1 MIFCLG
7 SMASTIDL
15 GYVNKRLGSSTN
27 LKVSSKDNS
36 SAAIRLTQ
44 ESLAR
49 YAGNEV
55 RSVRI
60 GLPSLSLYV
69 DSIVVWVRSSLDGE
83 NMATG
88 KITRFNGDGYPGY
101 ELGWNRVELSTPC
114 KVPASG
120 DLYVGYTYYQ
130 RTTVCATT
138 ANSKGEEGYSYVRM
152 GKNGEWQEFSGEG
165 ALCIEAGVDGA
176 SMPQYDVWLQ
186 SAKGIVSA
194 DGSVN
199 VDARLFNRGQ
209 AEATSLTFEMTVGGQ
224 NREFVV
230 PAAVA
235 PNALDTVRFVLDGL
249 SGEIAPGNDIDIELA
264 RINGNADEFG
274 DDNVASCLFNYQS
287 YLLVEEFTTENCPN
301 CPAMAEKLH
310 NYMDGGYEYS
320 KQVLMVCH
328 HAGYGTDDFT
338 TTSDIEYTWFYN
350 NGGSTYAPAVM
361 FNRKQYQ
368 ETSYGTTPVVFP
380 YSIDEIGAYAGDC
393 LDRESS
399 LILSSEAVLDASGSA
414 VTLTVKGKKMDGFN
428 VDNPRIFVFLTEDNV
443 LANGQAGSG
452 TSTYYHNHVVR
463 AQNATWG
470 DAIEWAGDEFTY
482 TCSFDLNT
490 SWKTG
495 DMKLIASVGNYDSTN
510 PGNCAIENSTVA
522 TFGNVNGIV
531 LARPATDKVVYS
543 YYSVNGMRLSKPLEN
558 GVTIVKGSD
567 GTLKKIAH
575 ALSD

>member
-1 MIFCLG
+1 
-7 SMASTIDL
+7 MASTIDL
-15 GYVNKRLGSSTN
+15 GYVNKRIGSSTD
-27 LKVSSKDNS
+27 LKVASKTNS
-36 SAAIRLTQ
+36 SVAIRLTQ

-49 YAGNEV
+49 YASNEV

-101 ELGWNRVELSTPC
+101 AVGWNRVELSTPC
-114 KVPASG
+114 AVPASG

-138 ANSKGEEGYSYVRM
+138 ANSKGEKGYSYVRM
-152 GKNGEWQEFSGEG
+152 GSGGEWQEYAGDG
-165 ALCIEAGVDGA
+165 ALCIEAGIDGS

-186 SAKGIVSA
+186 SAKGIVGA
-194 DGSVN
+194 DGSVS
-199 VDARLFNRGQ
+199 VEARLFNRGQ
-209 AEATSLTFEMTVGGQ
+209 ADATALTFEMTVGTQ
-224 NREFVV
+224 NHEFVV
-230 PAAVA
+230 PVAVA
-235 PNALDTVRFVLDGL
+235 PNELDTVRFVLDGL
-249 SGEIAPGNDIDIELA
+249 SGEIAPGDDIDVELA
-264 RINGNADEFG
+264 RINGNADEFA
-274 DDNVASCLFNYQS
+274 DDNVAACLFNYQS
-287 YLLVEEFTTENCPN
+287 YLLIEEFTTENCPN

-310 NYMDGGYEYS
+310 NYINGGYEYS

-338 TTSDIEYTWFYN
+338 TQSDIDYTWFYN
-350 NGGSTYAPAVM
+350 NGGYMYAPAVM
-361 FNRKQYQ
+361 FNRKEYQ

-399 LILSSEAVLDASGSA
+399 LILSSKAELDASGST
-414 VTLTVKGKKMDGFN
+414 VTLTVKGKNIGGFN
-428 VDNPRIFVFLTEDNV
+428 VDNPRIFVYLTEDNV
-443 LANGQAGSG
+443 LSVNGQAGSG
-452 TSTYYHNHVVR
+452 TSTYYHNHIVR
-463 AQNATWG
+463 AQNPTWG
-470 DAIEWAGDEFTY
+470 DAIEWNGDEFTY
-482 TCSFDLNT
+482 TYTFKLNA
-490 SWKTG
+490 SWKTA
-495 DMKLIASVGNYDSTN
+495 DMKVIASVGNYDNAN

-522 TFGNVNGIV
+522 PFGSVDGV
-531 LARPATDKVVYS
+531 ALVRPASDKVVYS
-543 YYSVNGMRLSKPLEN
+543 YYSLNGMRLNKPLEN